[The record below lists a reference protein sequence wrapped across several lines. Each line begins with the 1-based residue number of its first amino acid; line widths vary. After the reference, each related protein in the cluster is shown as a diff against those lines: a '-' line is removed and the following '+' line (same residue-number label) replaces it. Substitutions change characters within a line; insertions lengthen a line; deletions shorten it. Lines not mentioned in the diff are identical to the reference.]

1 MLTGPRYFKYLIS
14 KGKIGK
20 LRFKI
25 NNGRVIVEEVS
36 DLNDL
41 KLNQEVVEILEN
53 NNDLKDDALFVA
65 QKKWSDLI
73 VDSCIACLIEAR
85 KLADL
90 KHPKTGYEYDVT
102 VTIDGGSASYDVNGF
117 KINKENDAMDESA
130 KKMNDFVEKVKD
142 TADEFTIV
150 QAFKEATLEFEK
162 ETPKEKK

>member
-130 KKMNDFVEKVKD
+130 KK
-142 TADEFTIV
+142 
-150 QAFKEATLEFEK
+150 
-162 ETPKEKK
+162 